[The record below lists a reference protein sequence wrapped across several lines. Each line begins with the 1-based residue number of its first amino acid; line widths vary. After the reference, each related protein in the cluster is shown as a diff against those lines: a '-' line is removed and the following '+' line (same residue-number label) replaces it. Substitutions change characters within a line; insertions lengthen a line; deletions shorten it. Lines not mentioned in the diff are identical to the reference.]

1 MIYLNLLCY
10 LMLLIPVLV
19 NVAFITLL
27 ERKILGLRQLRKG
40 PHKVSLIGILQPFRD
55 AIKLFSK
62 EIFIPYTTNTK
73 QFIVSPVLSLL
84 IVLRVYMSFP
94 LIENR
99 FCLRMGIIFVYMVI
113 SINVY
118 PLIIRGWSSNRK
130 YALIGRMRGIAQTV
144 SYEVMFAL
152 ALLFFLFLSFSLNL
166 VLISKINSL
175 WLKALVFIPVAAII
189 FISSVAETNRTP
201 FDFAEGESELV
212 SGFNVEYGRVI
223 FAIIFMAEYARILF
237 IRILFSVLFVGGTNS
252 LMFYLRT
259 SRLVFLW
266 VWFRATYPRHRYD
279 KLINLAWKVYLPVCL
294 AVFLFVGLIYKNKIS
309 PIKRNTAKQT
319 GR

>member
-1 MIYLNLLCY
+1 MCY
-10 LMLLIPVLV
+10 LTLLVPVLV

-40 PHKVSLIGILQPFRD
+40 PHKVRLIGILQPFSD

-62 EIFIPYTTNTK
+62 EVFIPYTTNTK
-73 QFIVSPVLSLL
+73 QFLVSPVLSLL
-84 IVLRVYMSFP
+84 IVLGVFISFP
-94 LIENR
+94 LLENN
-99 FCLRMGIIFVYMVI
+99 FCLSIGVIFLYMVI
-113 SINVY
+113 RINVY
-118 PLIIRGWSSNRK
+118 PLVIRGWSSNRK
-130 YALIGRMRGIAQTV
+130 YALIGRIRGIAQTV
-144 SYEVMFAL
+144 SYEVIFAL

-166 VLISKINSL
+166 VLLSKMNSL
-175 WLKALVFIPVAAII
+175 WLKAVVFLPVVVII

-237 IRILFSVLFVGGTNS
+237 IRILFSALFFEGTNS
-252 LMFYLRT
+252 IRFYMVVT
-259 SRLVFLW
+259 RLVFLW

-279 KLINLAWKVYLPVCL
+279 KLMNLAWKVYLPFCL
-294 AVFLFVGLIYKNKIS
+294 TVFLYIGIVLFI
-309 PIKRNTAKQT
+309 
-319 GR
+319 

>member
-1 MIYLNLLCY
+1 M
-10 LMLLIPVLV
+10 IPVLV

-40 PHKVSLIGILQPFRD
+40 PHKVRLIGILQPFRD

-62 EIFIPYTTNTK
+62 EVFIPYTANTK
-73 QFIVSPVLSLL
+73 QFIISPILSLL
-84 IVLRVYMSFP
+84 IVLRVFMSFP
-94 LIENR
+94 LLENN
-99 FCLRMGIIFVYMVI
+99 FCLRIRVIFLYMVI
-113 SINVY
+113 RINVY
-118 PLIIRGWSSNRK
+118 PLVVRGWSSNRK

-166 VLISKINSL
+166 VLLSKINSL
-175 WLKALVFIPVAAII
+175 WLKSLVFLPVVAII

-223 FAIIFMAEYARILF
+223 FAIIFIAEYARILF
-237 IRILFSVLFVGGTNS
+237 IRILLSVLFFRATNS
-252 LMFYLRT
+252 LVAYLIT
-259 SRLVFLW
+259 TGLVFLW

-279 KLINLAWKVYLPVCL
+279 KLMNLAWKVYLPFCL
-294 AVFLFVGLIYKNKIS
+294 AVFLYIGAVLFL
-309 PIKRNTAKQT
+309 
-319 GR
+319 

>member
-1 MIYLNLLCY
+1 MV
-10 LMLLIPVLV
+10 PVLV

-40 PHKVSLIGILQPFRD
+40 PHKVRLIGILQPFRD

-62 EIFIPYTTNTK
+62 EVFIPYTANTK

-84 IVLRVYMSFP
+84 IVLRVFMSFP
-94 LIENR
+94 LLENN
-99 FCLRMGIIFVYMVI
+99 FCLRMRVIFLYMMI
-113 SINVY
+113 RINVY

-130 YALIGRMRGIAQTV
+130 YALIGRIRGIAQTV

-152 ALLFFLFLSFSLNL
+152 ALLFFLFLRFSLNL
-166 VLISKINSL
+166 VILSKINSL
-175 WLKALVFIPVAAII
+175 WLKSLIFLPVVVII

-237 IRILFSVLFVGGTNS
+237 IRILLSVLFFRATNR
-252 LMFYLRT
+252 LGAYLITT
-259 SRLVFLW
+259 SLVFLW

-279 KLINLAWKVYLPVCL
+279 KLINLAWKVYLPFCL
-294 AVFLFVGLIYKNKIS
+294 TVFLYIGAVLFL
-309 PIKRNTAKQT
+309 
-319 GR
+319 

>member
-1 MIYLNLLCY
+1 MV
-10 LMLLIPVLV
+10 PVLV

-40 PHKVSLIGILQPFRD
+40 PHKVSLVGVLQPFRD

-62 EIFIPYTTNTK
+62 EVFIPYITNTK
-73 QFIVSPVLSLL
+73 QFIVSPILSLL

-94 LIENR
+94 LTENR
-99 FCLRMGIIFVYMVI
+99 FCLRIGIIFVYI
-113 SINVY
+113 IIRINVY
-118 PLIIRGWSSNRK
+118 PLIVRGWSSNRK
-130 YALIGRMRGIAQTV
+130 YALIGRIRGIAQTV
-144 SYEVMFAL
+144 SYEVIFAL

-166 VLISKINSL
+166 VLVSKINSI
-175 WLKALVFIPVAAII
+175 WFKALIFIPVAAII

-223 FAIIFMAEYARILF
+223 FALIFMAEYARILF
-237 IRILFSVLFVGGTNS
+237 IRILFSVFFIRRTNN
-252 LMFYLRT
+252 LIFYIST
-259 SRLVFLW
+259 TGLVFLW

-279 KLINLAWKVYLPVCL
+279 KLINLAWKVYLPFCL
-294 AVFLFVGLIYKNKIS
+294 AVFLFIGLIYKNI
-309 PIKRNTAKQT
+309 I
-319 GR
+319 

>member
-1 MIYLNLLCY
+1 
-10 LMLLIPVLV
+10 
-19 NVAFITLL
+19 
-27 ERKILGLRQLRKG
+27 
-40 PHKVSLIGILQPFRD
+40 
-55 AIKLFSK
+55 
-62 EIFIPYTTNTK
+62 
-73 QFIVSPVLSLL
+73 
-84 IVLRVYMSFP
+84 
-94 LIENR
+94 
-99 FCLRMGIIFVYMVI
+99 
-113 SINVY
+113 
-118 PLIIRGWSSNRK
+118 
-130 YALIGRMRGIAQTV
+130 MRGIAQTV

-266 VWFRATYPRHRYD
+266 V
-279 KLINLAWKVYLPVCL
+279 
-294 AVFLFVGLIYKNKIS
+294 
-309 PIKRNTAKQT
+309 
-319 GR
+319 

>member
-1 MIYLNLLCY
+1 
-10 LMLLIPVLV
+10 MLLVPVLV

-40 PHKVSLIGILQPFRD
+40 PHKVRLIGILQPFRD

-62 EIFIPYTTNTK
+62 EVFIPYTANTK
-73 QFIVSPVLSLL
+73 QFIISPILSLL
-84 IVLRVYMSFP
+84 IVLRVFMSFP
-94 LIENR
+94 LLENN
-99 FCLRMGIIFVYMVI
+99 FCLRIRVIFLYMVI
-113 SINVY
+113 RINVY
-118 PLIIRGWSSNRK
+118 PLVVRGWSSNRK
-130 YALIGRMRGIAQTV
+130 YALIGRIRGIAQTV

-166 VLISKINSL
+166 VLLSKINSL
-175 WLKALVFIPVAAII
+175 WLKSLVFLPVVAII

-223 FAIIFMAEYARILF
+223 FAIIFIAEYARILF
-237 IRILFSVLFVGGTNS
+237 MRILLSVLFFRATNS
-252 LMFYLRT
+252 LVAYLITT
-259 SRLVFLW
+259 SLVFLW

-279 KLINLAWKVYLPVCL
+279 KLMNLAWKVYLPFCL
-294 AVFLFVGLIYKNKIS
+294 TVFLYIGAVLFL
-309 PIKRNTAKQT
+309 
-319 GR
+319 

>member
-1 MIYLNLLCY
+1 M
-10 LMLLIPVLV
+10 IPVLV

-40 PHKVSLIGILQPFRD
+40 PHKVRLIGILQPFRD

-62 EIFIPYTTNTK
+62 EVFIPYTANTK
-73 QFIVSPVLSLL
+73 QFIISPILSLL
-84 IVLRVYMSFP
+84 IVLRVFMSFP
-94 LIENR
+94 LLENN
-99 FCLRMGIIFVYMVI
+99 FCLRIRVIFLYMVI
-113 SINVY
+113 RINVY
-118 PLIIRGWSSNRK
+118 PLVVRGWSSNRK

-166 VLISKINSL
+166 VLLSKINSL
-175 WLKALVFIPVAAII
+175 WLKSLVFLPVVAII

-223 FAIIFMAEYARILF
+223 FAIIFIAEYARILF
-237 IRILFSVLFVGGTNS
+237 IRILLSVLFFRATNS
-252 LMFYLRT
+252 LVAYLITT
-259 SRLVFLW
+259 SLVFLW

-279 KLINLAWKVYLPVCL
+279 KLMNLAWKVYLPFCL
-294 AVFLFVGLIYKNKIS
+294 AVFLYIGAVLFL
-309 PIKRNTAKQT
+309 
-319 GR
+319 

>member
-1 MIYLNLLCY
+1 MV
-10 LMLLIPVLV
+10 PVLV

-40 PHKVSLIGILQPFRD
+40 PHKVRLIGILQPFRD

-62 EIFIPYTTNTK
+62 EVFIPYTANTK
-73 QFIVSPVLSLL
+73 QFIISPILSLL
-84 IVLRVYMSFP
+84 IVLRVFMSFP
-94 LIENR
+94 LLENN
-99 FCLRMGIIFVYMVI
+99 FCLRIRVIFLYMVI
-113 SINVY
+113 RINVY
-118 PLIIRGWSSNRK
+118 PLVVRGWSSNRK
-130 YALIGRMRGIAQTV
+130 YALIGRIRGIAQTV

-166 VLISKINSL
+166 VLLSKINSL
-175 WLKALVFIPVAAII
+175 WLKSLVFLPVVAII

-223 FAIIFMAEYARILF
+223 FAIIFIAEYARILF
-237 IRILFSVLFVGGTNS
+237 MRILLSVLFFRATNS
-252 LMFYLRT
+252 LVAYLITT
-259 SRLVFLW
+259 SLVFLW

-279 KLINLAWKVYLPVCL
+279 KLMNLAWKVYLPFCL
-294 AVFLFVGLIYKNKIS
+294 TVFLYIGAVLFL
-309 PIKRNTAKQT
+309 
-319 GR
+319 

>member
-1 MIYLNLLCY
+1 
-10 LMLLIPVLV
+10 MLLVPVLV

-40 PHKVSLIGILQPFRD
+40 PHKVRLVGLLQPFRD

-62 EIFIPYTTNTK
+62 EVFIPYTTNTK
-73 QFIVSPVLSLL
+73 QFIVSPILSLL
-84 IVLRVYMSFP
+84 IVLSVFISFP
-94 LIENR
+94 LLENN
-99 FCLRMGIIFVYMVI
+99 FCLRIGVIFLYMVI
-113 SINVY
+113 RINVY
-118 PLIIRGWSSNRK
+118 PLVIRGWSSNSK
-130 YALIGRMRGIAQTV
+130 YALIGRIRGIAQTV

-166 VLISKINSL
+166 VLLSKINAL
-175 WLKALVFIPVAAII
+175 WLKSLLFLPVVAII

-223 FAIIFMAEYARILF
+223 FAIIFIAEYARILF
-237 IRILFSVLFVGGTNS
+237 ISILLSLLFFRATNR
-252 LMFYLRT
+252 LVAYLVT
-259 SRLVFLW
+259 TRLVFLW

-279 KLINLAWKVYLPVCL
+279 KLINLAWKVYLPFCL
-294 AVFLFVGLIYKNKIS
+294 TVFPYIGVALFS
-309 PIKRNTAKQT
+309 
-319 GR
+319 

>member
-1 MIYLNLLCY
+1 
-10 LMLLIPVLV
+10 MLLVPVLV

-40 PHKVSLIGILQPFRD
+40 PHKVRLIGILQPFRD

-62 EIFIPYTTNTK
+62 EVFIPYTANTK
-73 QFIVSPVLSLL
+73 QFIISPVLSLL
-84 IVLRVYMSFP
+84 IVLRVFMSFP
-94 LIENR
+94 LLENN
-99 FCLRMGIIFVYMVI
+99 FCLRIRVIFLYMVI
-113 SINVY
+113 RINVY
-118 PLIIRGWSSNRK
+118 PLVVRGWSSNRK
-130 YALIGRMRGIAQTV
+130 YALIGRIRGIAQTV

-166 VLISKINSL
+166 VLLSKINSL
-175 WLKALVFIPVAAII
+175 WLKSLVFLPVVAII

-223 FAIIFMAEYARILF
+223 FAIIFIAEYARILF
-237 IRILFSVLFVGGTNS
+237 MRILLSVLFFRATNS
-252 LMFYLRT
+252 LVAYLITT
-259 SRLVFLW
+259 SLVFLW

-279 KLINLAWKVYLPVCL
+279 KLMNLAWKVYLPFCL
-294 AVFLFVGLIYKNKIS
+294 TVFLYIGAVLFL
-309 PIKRNTAKQT
+309 
-319 GR
+319 

>member
-1 MIYLNLLCY
+1 MV
-10 LMLLIPVLV
+10 PVLV

-40 PHKVSLIGILQPFRD
+40 PHKVRLIGILQPFRD

-62 EIFIPYTTNTK
+62 EVFIPYTANTK
-73 QFIVSPVLSLL
+73 QFIISPILSLL
-84 IVLRVYMSFP
+84 IVLRVFMSFP
-94 LIENR
+94 LLENN
-99 FCLRMGIIFVYMVI
+99 FCLRIRVIFLYMVI
-113 SINVY
+113 RINVY
-118 PLIIRGWSSNRK
+118 PLVVRGWSSNRK
-130 YALIGRMRGIAQTV
+130 YALIGRIRGIAQTV

-166 VLISKINSL
+166 VLLSKINSL
-175 WLKALVFIPVAAII
+175 WLKSLVFLPVVVII

-223 FAIIFMAEYARILF
+223 FAIIFIAEYARILF
-237 IRILFSVLFVGGTNS
+237 MRILLSVLFFRATNS
-252 LMFYLRT
+252 LVAYLITT
-259 SRLVFLW
+259 SLVFLW

-279 KLINLAWKVYLPVCL
+279 KLMNLAWKVYLPFCL
-294 AVFLFVGLIYKNKIS
+294 TVFLYIGAVLFL
-309 PIKRNTAKQT
+309 
-319 GR
+319 

>member
-1 MIYLNLLCY
+1 
-10 LMLLIPVLV
+10 MLLVPVLV

-40 PHKVSLIGILQPFRD
+40 PHKVRLIGILQPFRD

-62 EIFIPYTTNTK
+62 EVFIPYTANTK
-73 QFIVSPVLSLL
+73 QFIISPVLSLL
-84 IVLRVYMSFP
+84 IVLRVFMSFP
-94 LIENR
+94 LLENN
-99 FCLRMGIIFVYMVI
+99 FCLRIGVIFLYMVI
-113 SINVY
+113 RINVY
-118 PLIIRGWSSNRK
+118 PLVVRGWSSNRK
-130 YALIGRMRGIAQTV
+130 YALIGRIRGIAQTV

-166 VLISKINSL
+166 ALLSKINSL
-175 WLKALVFIPVAAII
+175 WLKSLVFLPVVAII

-223 FAIIFMAEYARILF
+223 FAIIFIAEYARILF
-237 IRILFSVLFVGGTNS
+237 MRILLSVLFFRATNS
-252 LMFYLRT
+252 LVAYLITT
-259 SRLVFLW
+259 SLVFLW

-279 KLINLAWKVYLPVCL
+279 KLMNLAWKVYLPFCL
-294 AVFLFVGLIYKNKIS
+294 TVFLYIGAVLFL
-309 PIKRNTAKQT
+309 
-319 GR
+319 

>member
-1 MIYLNLLCY
+1 M
-10 LMLLIPVLV
+10 IPVLV

-40 PHKVSLIGILQPFRD
+40 PHKVRLIGILQPFRD

-62 EIFIPYTTNTK
+62 EVFIPYTANTK
-73 QFIVSPVLSLL
+73 QFIISPILSLL
-84 IVLRVYMSFP
+84 IVLRVFMSFP
-94 LIENR
+94 LLENN
-99 FCLRMGIIFVYMVI
+99 FCLRIRVIFLYMVI
-113 SINVY
+113 RINVY
-118 PLIIRGWSSNRK
+118 PLVVRGWSSNRK

-166 VLISKINSL
+166 ALLSKINSL
-175 WLKALVFIPVAAII
+175 WLKSLVFLPVVAII

-212 SGFNVEYGRVI
+212 SGFNVEYGRVM
-223 FAIIFMAEYARILF
+223 FAIIFIAEYARILF
-237 IRILFSVLFVGGTNS
+237 MRILLSVLFFRATNS
-252 LMFYLRT
+252 LVAYLITT
-259 SRLVFLW
+259 SLVFLW

-279 KLINLAWKVYLPVCL
+279 KLMNLAWKVYLPFCL
-294 AVFLFVGLIYKNKIS
+294 TVFLYIGAVLFL
-309 PIKRNTAKQT
+309 
-319 GR
+319 